1 MRWVR
6 TQTEAKVCHTQ
17 FLFLL
22 FSATLFIAGNT
33 YTNLLTIITIT
44 VIIIIIITII
54 IIIIIITII
63 GSTHLVRILN
73 SISIFK
79 DQFSVIEKSLNMMH
93 DSLVNQLSG
102 VYTYLLLLPS
112 FLSFHKS

>member
-44 VIIIIIITII
+44 VIIIIITII
-54 IIIIIITII
+54 IIIIIIII

-102 VYTYLLLLPS
+102 VYTYLLPLPS

>member
-6 TQTEAKVCHTQ
+6 TQTEAKVCHNQ
-17 FLFLL
+17 FLGFL

-44 VIIIIIITII
+44 VII

-79 DQFSVIEKSLNMMH
+79 DQFSVIEKSLTMMH

-102 VYTYLLLLPS
+102 VSTYLILPS
-112 FLSFHKS
+112 FLPSFLPFYLSIFP